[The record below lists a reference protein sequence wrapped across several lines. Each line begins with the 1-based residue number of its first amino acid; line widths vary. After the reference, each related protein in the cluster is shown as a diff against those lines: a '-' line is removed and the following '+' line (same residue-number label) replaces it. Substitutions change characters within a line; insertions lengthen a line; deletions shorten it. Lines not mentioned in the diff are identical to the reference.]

1 LKTIFNNKGTKMRI
15 AFCGKGGS
23 GKTSIASLF
32 IRYLTA
38 TGEQV
43 LAIDGDINQHL
54 SSAIGLDT
62 AKVKDL
68 PRIGQESSVLCD
80 YVRGTNNL
88 INPAHFIESTPAG
101 RGSQFVT
108 LAGGDPVSHHFIL
121 REGNLRFMAVGSH
134 DENDMGTTCYH
145 KFTGAEGIFLN
156 HLLDEENEFVIGDKC
171 AGADPFASSGLA
183 SRYDAIYLV
192 LEPTLKSLGVFEQAS
207 QYAKPFG
214 IRLFIIAN
222 KIDTADDLAFI
233 EEKTGQKALCAFGD
247 LKVIRNLEKGKGYQ
261 ISDLDDAI
269 IQSLKIMVQ
278 TAKSLGPRDWSHY
291 MDVGNQFHKRAGD
304 GWASSKYGYDIMEQV
319 DPEFHYDQVVTSNKK
334 VAA

>member
-1 LKTIFNNKGTKMRI
+1 MRI

-32 IRYLTA
+32 IRYLAA

-54 SSAIGLDT
+54 SSAIGI
-62 AKVKDL
+62 APEKVKAL
-68 PRIGQESSVLCD
+68 PRIGQEASVLRD
-80 YVRGTNNL
+80 YVRGTNDY

-108 LAGGDPVSHHFIL
+108 LAGGDPVSNHFIL
-121 REGNLRFMAVGSH
+121 REDNLRFMAVGGH
-134 DENDMGTTCYH
+134 GDEDMGTTCYH

-192 LEPTLKSLGVFEQAS
+192 LEPTLKSIGVFEQAS

-214 IRLFIIAN
+214 IRLYIIAN
-222 KIDTADDLAFI
+222 KITSPDDLVFI

-247 LKVIRNLEKGKGYQ
+247 LAVIRNLEKGHDYQ
-261 ISDLDDAI
+261 ISDLDESI
-269 IQSLKIMVQ
+269 IQNLKTMVQ
-278 TAKSLGPRDWSHY
+278 TAKALGPRDWSHY
-291 MDVGNQFHKRAGD
+291 MNIGNQFHKRAGD

-319 DPEFHYDQVVTSNKK
+319 DPDFHYDQIIATDKK
-334 VAA
+334 AAA

>member
-1 LKTIFNNKGTKMRI
+1 MRI

-32 IRYLTA
+32 IRYLAA

-54 SSAIGLDT
+54 SSAIGLDA
-62 AKVKDL
+62 AKVKGL
-68 PRIGQESSVLCD
+68 PRIGQEASVLRD
-80 YVRGTNNL
+80 YVRGTNSY

-101 RGSQFVT
+101 RGSNFVT
-108 LAGGDPVSHHFIL
+108 FAGGDPVSNHFIL
-121 REGNLRFMAVGSH
+121 REGNLRFMAVGGH
-134 DENDMGTTCYH
+134 GDEDMGTTCYH

-156 HLLDEENEFVIGDKC
+156 HLLDEEHEFVVGDKC

-222 KIDTADDLAFI
+222 KIASPDDLAFI
-233 EEKTGQKALCAFGD
+233 EDKTGQKALCAFGD
-247 LKVIRNLEKGKGYQ
+247 LAVIRNLEKGHDYK
-261 ISDLDDAI
+261 ISDLDEVI
-269 IQSLKIMVQ
+269 IQNLKTMVQ
-278 TAKSLGPRDWSHY
+278 TAKALGPRDWTHY
-291 MDVGNQFHKRAGD
+291 MEVGNQFHKRAGD
-304 GWASSKYGYDIMEQV
+304 GWASSKYGYDMLEQV
-319 DPEFHYDQVVTSNKK
+319 DPDFHYDQVIAAEKK
-334 VAA
+334 AAA

>member
-1 LKTIFNNKGTKMRI
+1 MRI

-32 IRYLTA
+32 IRYLVA

-54 SSAIGLDT
+54 STAIGLNPE
-62 AKVKDL
+62 KVRSL
-68 PRIGQESSVLCD
+68 PRIGQESTVLRD
-80 YVRGTNNL
+80 YVRGTNSR

-101 RGSQFVT
+101 RGSNFIT
-108 LAGGDPVSHHFIL
+108 LDGGDPVSEKFIL
-121 REGNLRFMAVGSH
+121 REGNLRFMAVGGH
-134 DENDMGTTCYH
+134 GDEDMGTTCYH

-156 HLLDEENEFVIGDKC
+156 HLLDQEDEFVVGDKC

-192 LEPTLKSLGVFEQAS
+192 LEPTLKSLGVYEQAV

-214 IRLFIIAN
+214 IRLFVIAN
-222 KIDTADDLAFI
+222 KITSADDLAFI

-247 LKVIRNLEKGKGYQ
+247 LSVIRNLEKGRDYQ
-261 ISDLDDAI
+261 MNDLD
-269 IQSLKIMVQ
+269 QGVFHNLKVMTE
-278 TAKSLGPRDWSHY
+278 TAKSLGSRDWSHY
-291 MDVGNQFHKRAGD
+291 MTVGNQFHKRAGD
-304 GWASSKYGYDIMEQV
+304 GWASSKYGYDMLEQV
-319 DPEFHYDQVVTSNKK
+319 DPDFRYEQVMPRSRK
-334 VAA
+334 AAA

>member
-1 LKTIFNNKGTKMRI
+1 MRI

-32 IRYLTA
+32 IRHLVT

-54 SSAIGLDT
+54 SSAIGLDSG
-62 AKVKDL
+62 KVKSL
-68 PRIGQESSVLCD
+68 PRLGQESSILCQ
-80 YVRGTNNL
+80 YVRGTNNY

-101 RGSQFVT
+101 RGSNFINFS
-108 LAGGDPVSHHFIL
+108 GNDPVSKHFIL
-121 REGNLRFMAVGSH
+121 REGNLRFMAVGGH
-134 DENDMGTTCYH
+134 NDEDMGTTCYH

-156 HLLDEENEFVIGDKC
+156 HLLDHENEFVVGDKC

-214 IRLFIIAN
+214 IRLFTIAN
-222 KIDTADDLAFI
+222 KITSAEDLTFI
-233 EEKTGQKALCAFGD
+233 EDKTDQNVLCAFGD
-247 LKVIRNLEKGKGYQ
+247 LAVIRNFEKGMDYQ
-261 ISDLDDAI
+261 ISDVDEGI
-269 IQSLKIMVQ
+269 ICNLKIMTR
-278 TAKSLGPRDWSHY
+278 TAKSLGPRDWTHY
-291 MDVGNQFHKRAGD
+291 MNVGNQFHKRAGD
-304 GWASSKYGYDIMEQV
+304 GWASSKYGYDMLEQV
-319 DPEFHYDQVVTSNKK
+319 DPDFHYDQVIALNKK